1 MLPGAPR
8 RCRRPSW
15 LPSVPAWGRQPS
27 QRSDRLK
34 ANLLHEKAIK
44 QAPPPRRLIL
54 LVFNPYQPRRPLQAK
69 LDALDQGKHF
79 VNNSWH
85 TWEDPEEGGAAKPS
99 VVLQ

>member
-1 MLPGAPR
+1 M
-8 RCRRPSW
+8 
-15 LPSVPAWGRQPS
+15 
-27 QRSDRLK
+27 
-34 ANLLHEKAIK
+34 
-44 QAPPPRRLIL
+44 
-54 LVFNPYQPRRPLQAK
+54 FNPYQPRHPLQAK